1 MKIAVLA
8 DIHGNHIALE
18 TCIHEAKK
26 HGAEEYLFLGDY
38 LGELAY
44 PEKTMSILEQMKK
57 EFPCTFIR
65 GIKKTTG
72 SNINVERTVTGS
84 GVPEAAA
91 PAY

>member
-44 PEKTMSILEQMKK
+44 PEKTMS
-57 EFPCTFIR
+57 FCTISHNCFDNSPR
-65 GIKKTTG
+65 SAG
-72 SNINVERTVTGS
+72 SYPQLPGALRSTL
-84 GVPEAAA
+84 
-91 PAY
+91 